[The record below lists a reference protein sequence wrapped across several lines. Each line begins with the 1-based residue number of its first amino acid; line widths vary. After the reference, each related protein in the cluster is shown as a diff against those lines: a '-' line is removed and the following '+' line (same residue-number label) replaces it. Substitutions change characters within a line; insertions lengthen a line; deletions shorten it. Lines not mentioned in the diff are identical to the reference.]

1 MPFGLPTHLPKF
13 VPFINNNVKAYQQDN
28 PRGPKGKKQYH
39 QSFHFNI
46 ARLTHEPHV
55 FVNHVLPMNPRTCPT
70 QAVSR
75 KSVTSMRR
83 QLSLRRE
90 VSLAS
95 ITRDRILPL
104 PNPSH
109 RRKQLL
115 SVSVSLLAQR
125 PSRLQRQ
132 RLFVLAQSLCKAR
145 FLSLPKLLLLRSLL
159 L

>member
-55 FVNHVLPMNPRTCPT
+55 FANHVLPMNPRTCPT

-75 KSVTSMRR
+75 KIVSSMRR
-83 QLSLRRE
+83 QSSLRRE
-90 VSLAS
+90 VSIAS
-95 ITRDRILPL
+95 IPRDRILPL

-109 RRKQLL
+109 RRKQSFL
-115 SVSVSLLAQR
+115 VQH